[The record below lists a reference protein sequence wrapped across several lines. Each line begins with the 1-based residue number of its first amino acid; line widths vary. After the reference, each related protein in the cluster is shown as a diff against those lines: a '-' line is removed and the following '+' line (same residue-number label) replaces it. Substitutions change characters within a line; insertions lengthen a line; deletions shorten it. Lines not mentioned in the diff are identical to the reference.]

1 MLWQC
6 LENSSLWFCLDL
18 CAVFAQLYV
27 VCSCLSAALLVS
39 CHLNGSCQNFCPF
52 HWLEEKQFF
61 CHGFQR
67 LFLSFALVYEL
78 FPEFMVFRRSFVL
91 FCLNMRE
98 LAQTVK
104 VCLSFFLPQGRGSCI
119 IRSKRHKAFFRLYTS
134 LLHSSL
140 CIWFKGTFWWQQ

>member
-1 MLWQC
+1 MILSRIMC
-6 LENSSLWFCLDL
+6 GLRT
-18 CAVFAQLYV
+18 AVCGLFLL
-27 VCSCLSAALLVS
+27 VCSFACILSSQWILSKLLPLS
-39 CHLNGSCQNFCPF
+39 LAGR
-52 HWLEEKQFF
+52 KTIF

-78 FPEFMVFRRSFVL
+78 FPEFLVFRRSFVL

-134 LLHSSL
+134 RLHSSL
-140 CIWFKGTFWWQQ
+140 CI